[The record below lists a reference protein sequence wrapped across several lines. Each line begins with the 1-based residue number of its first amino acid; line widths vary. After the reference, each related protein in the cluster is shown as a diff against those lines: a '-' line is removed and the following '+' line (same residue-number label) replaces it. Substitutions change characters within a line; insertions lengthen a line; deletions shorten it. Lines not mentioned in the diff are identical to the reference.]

1 MTIPLEDYI
10 NSFEAVD
17 KKLTYS
23 QGKLLIKLV
32 NRECNSSAYGAIKAF
47 LGPVRAG
54 MWQAFAWVY
63 GASLM
68 KKYDP
73 EGEDRMTERVIL
85 MVEAGQL

>member
-1 MTIPLEDYI
+1 
-10 NSFEAVD
+10 
-17 KKLTYS
+17 
-23 QGKLLIKLV
+23 
-32 NRECNSSAYGAIKAF
+32 
-47 LGPVRAG
+47 